1 MGRDK
6 QWLMDLTGSKIQR
19 SVAEGEGYKRGGD
32 VQGCQNG
39 QENSEKRVE
48 EDDYKADIWY
58 ASYTPPLHQR
68 RSLY

>member
-1 MGRDK
+1 M

-19 SVAEGEGYKRGGD
+19 SAAKGKRHKRGGD
-32 VQGCQNG
+32 VQSCQNG
-39 QENSEKRVE
+39 QENSEERVE

-58 ASYTPPLHQR
+58 TSYTPLLHQR